1 MEDVMSAASPRTHPR
16 PVALQT
22 GAAAPGKT
30 RIVLPGLVGLV
41 IAGLFMVL
49 AGLNL
54 LPLFWG
60 VLTSLKSQPDLF
72 RTPPVLFDFVP
83 TAENYQRVVDS
94 GFLGNIRI
102 SVFYCVVTV
111 AGVLVL
117 ALPAAYAF
125 DRFDFPL
132 RRALFMLVV
141 ASIPLSLGAA
151 ALLIPNYLYFTRLG
165 LTNSW
170 FTLPLIYTA
179 YQLPMAIW
187 IIKGSLESIPREL
200 DEAAI
205 IDGATHFQILTR
217 VMLPLTRPALGAAGV
232 LTFVACW
239 NEFVAGSVMIDTP
252 DLRPIQPA
260 IYNFIGY
267 FGREWGPLTA
277 SATLAILPI
286 LVAFALLSRLIVS
299 GLTKGSVKG

>member
-1 MEDVMSAASPRTHPR
+1 MQALISSTASSHPGPVQLPRRKLPTVMGIV
-16 PVALQT
+16 VAL
-22 GAAAPGKT
+22 
-30 RIVLPGLVGLV
+30 LFGL
-41 IAGLFMVL
+41 L
-49 AGLNL
+49 AILNL
-54 LPLFWG
+54 LPLVWG
-60 VLTSLKSQPDLF
+60 ILTSLKSQPDIF
-72 RTPPVLFDFVP
+72 RFPPTLFDFVP
-83 TAENYQRVVDS
+83 SPENYARVLGS
-94 GFLGNIRI
+94 GFLDNMRASLLYSGA
-102 SVFYCVVTV
+102 TV
-111 AGVLVL
+111 LGVLAL

-132 RRALFMLVV
+132 RQPLFLLVV

-187 IIKGSLESIPREL
+187 IVKATLEGIPREL
-200 DEAAI
+200 DEAAFV
-205 IDGATHFQILTR
+205 DGAGHFAILR
-217 VMLPLTRPALGAAGV
+217 LVILPLSRPALGAAGV
-232 LTFVACW
+232 LAFVGSW
-239 NEFVAGSVMIDTP
+239 NEFLAGSIMVNDP
-252 DLRPIQPA
+252 VLRPVQPA

-277 SATLAILPI
+277 AATLAIVPI
-286 LVAFALLSRLIVS
+286 LAIFAALNRLIVS

>member
-1 MEDVMSAASPRTHPR
+1 MEDVMNAASARSHPR

-22 GAAAPGKT
+22 GAATPSKA

-72 RTPPVLFDFVP
+72 RAPPVLFDFVP

-132 RRALFMLVV
+132 RRALFMLACGVV
-141 ASIPLSLGAA
+141 
-151 ALLIPNYLYFTRLG
+151 
-165 LTNSW
+165 
-170 FTLPLIYTA
+170 
-179 YQLPMAIW
+179 
-187 IIKGSLESIPREL
+187 
-200 DEAAI
+200 
-205 IDGATHFQILTR
+205 
-217 VMLPLTRPALGAAGV
+217 
-232 LTFVACW
+232 
-239 NEFVAGSVMIDTP
+239 
-252 DLRPIQPA
+252 
-260 IYNFIGY
+260 
-267 FGREWGPLTA
+267 
-277 SATLAILPI
+277 PI
-286 LVAFALLSRLIVS
+286 LANGVRAWGTIYVAQSRGVAFAAGFDHIVYGWIFFAIVMSAMLGLAWRFSDRPADDRVVDAGALEASPLLNRLAGHGIGGWTALAAMLLATATAAAWGVALAQPLADALLAAA
-299 GLTKGSVKG
+299 GLRP